1 MAAVSR
7 CAGRRNEFSA
17 PAVEFAQILAA
28 GTRPAARRYRAMRA
42 TVIHNP
48 TAGANG
54 HEKDSIL
61 SALKLADIEASYF
74 STKKADME
82 KALAKS
88 ADLIVAAG
96 GDGTISKVLKAL
108 PDRSVPVAIL
118 PLGTANNVARS
129 LGIAGTPQELVEM
142 WKVDHFFLLD
152 LGMVKGIEQGEL
164 FLESFG
170 IGLFGKFLRRA
181 DKKNKAEG
189 ADNLRKGRET
199 LQKLIKEAEPVP
211 LDLSIDG
218 KALRGEFIGVEILNI
233 PFTGPGLPLGPKAD
247 AGDGKLDVVC
257 FKANERKDFIEWLD
271 SPQDEPP
278 PAVMRQGAK
287 IEVAWEKAA
296 HRLDDQGY
304 EEHSFMQG
312 ATLTCAGKKTRILVP
327 VKQPAQRKAEE
338 SASSK

>member
-1 MAAVSR
+1 
-7 CAGRRNEFSA
+7 
-17 PAVEFAQILAA
+17 
-28 GTRPAARRYRAMRA
+28 MRA
-42 TVIHNP
+42 LVFHNP

-74 STKKADME
+74 STKKDDME
-82 KALAKS
+82 KALEKS

-96 GDGTISKVLKAL
+96 GDGTIAKVLKAL

-142 WKVDHFFLLD
+142 WKVDHFYSLD
-152 LGMVKGIEQGEL
+152 LGMMQGIEQGEL

-170 IGLFGKFLRRA
+170 IGLFGEFLRRA
-181 DKKNKAEG
+181 DKKKKAEG
-189 ADNLRKGRET
+189 ADNLRKGREM
-199 LQKLIKEAEPVP
+199 LQKIIKEAGPVA
-211 LDLSIDG
+211 LDLEIDG
-218 KALRGEFIGVEILNI
+218 KALRGEFIGAEILNI
-233 PFTGPGLPLGPKAD
+233 PFTGPGLPLAPKAD

-257 FKANERKDFIEWLD
+257 FKAGDRKALIEWLD
-271 SPQDEPP
+271 SPQDDSP

-287 IEVAWEKAA
+287 VDVSWEKAP
-296 HRLDDQGY
+296 HRVDDQGY
-304 EEHSFMQG
+304 EGHKVMQG
-312 ATLTCAGKKTRILVP
+312 AKLTCAGKKTRILVP

-338 SASSK
+338 SVAGK